1 MIVGVPKEIKNN
13 EFRVGMT
20 PSGAN
25 SFINNGHS
33 VLIQKDAGLGSGYK
47 DSDYLSIGAVI
58 CDTIEEVYSK
68 SEMIIKVKEPLK
80 SEYSLIK
87 ENQIVYTYFHFASSE
102 ELTNAMIETNC
113 ICIAYETVQNK
124 DLSLPLL
131 TPMSEVAGRMA
142 TQQGAKF
149 LEKPQKGHGI
159 LLGGVPGVKP
169 ANVIVL
175 GGGVVG
181 SQAAKMAAGLG
192 ANVTIFDISLD
203 RLRYLDDVMPS
214 NVNTQFSSIYN
225 ISEAIKE
232 AHLIIG
238 AVLIPGAKAPNLIT
252 KDMLK
257 ELRPGTVLVDVAVDQ
272 GGCFETTHP
281 TTHENPTYM
290 VDSVLHYSVA
300 NMPGAVPVTSTEALI
315 NATISRGLAIANLG
329 WKAACVEDES
339 LKQGLNIINGKIVY
353 KAVSDTFN
361 LEFTE
366 LSKFFNLDTDPILAE
381 DIIEYINDV
390 DGDPIGW
397 SDTSE
402 IV

>member
-25 SFINNGHS
+25 SFINNGHT

-47 DSDYLSIGAVI
+47 DSDYTCIGAVI
-58 CDTIEEVYSK
+58 CDTIEEIYSK
-68 SEMIIKVKEPLK
+68 SEMIVKVKEPLK
-80 SEYSLIK
+80 SEYPLIK
-87 ENQIVYTYFHFASSE
+87 ENQIVYTYFHFASSK
-102 ELTNAMIETNC
+102 ELTNAMIESNS

-142 TQQGAKF
+142 AQQGAKF
-149 LEKPQKGHGI
+149 LEKPQNGFGI

-181 SQAAKMAAGLG
+181 SEAAKMAAGLG
-192 ANVTIFDISLD
+192 ANVTIFDINLD
-203 RLRYLDDVMPS
+203 RLRYLDDVMPK
-214 NVNTQFSSIYN
+214 NVSTQFSSHYN
-225 ISEAIKE
+225 IVQAIKS

-257 ELRPGTVLVDVAVDQ
+257 DLLPGTVLVDVAVDQ

-281 TTHENPTYM
+281 TTHQDPTYII
-290 VDSVLHYSVA
+290 DNVLHYSVA
-300 NMPGAVPVTSTEALI
+300 NMPGAVPATSTEALT
-315 NATISRGLAIANLG
+315 NATVRQGLDLANNG
-329 WKAACVEDES
+329 WKEACKKDNS
-339 LKQGLNIINGKIVY
+339 LKLGLNIINGKVVY
-353 KAVSDTFN
+353 KAIADAFN
-361 LEFTE
+361 LKYSNLNE
-366 LSKFFNLDTDPILAE
+366 LI
-381 DIIEYINDV
+381 
-390 DGDPIGW
+390 
-397 SDTSE
+397 
-402 IV
+402 

>member
-25 SFINNGHS
+25 SFINNGHK
-33 VLIQKDAGLGSGYK
+33 VLIQKDAGIGSGYK
-47 DSDYLSIGAVI
+47 DLDYLSVGAEI
-58 CDTIEEVYSK
+58 CETIEEVYAK
-68 SEMIIKVKEPLK
+68 SEMIVKVKEPLK

-102 ELTNAMIETNC
+102 ELTKAMIDTKS

-142 TQQGAKF
+142 AQQGAKF
-149 LEKPQKGHGI
+149 LEKPQNGYGI

-181 SQAAKMAAGLG
+181 SESAKMAAGLG
-192 ANVTIFDISLD
+192 ANVTIFDINLD
-203 RLRYLDDVMPS
+203 RLRYLDDVMPK
-214 NVNTQFSSIYN
+214 NVSTQFSSHYN
-225 ISEAIKE
+225 IVQAIKS

-257 ELRPGTVLVDVAVDQ
+257 DLQPGTVLVDVAVDQ

-281 TTHENPTYM
+281 TTHQDPTYII
-290 VDSVLHYSVA
+290 DDVLHYSVA
-300 NMPGAVPVTSTEALI
+300 NMPGAVPATSTEALT
-315 NATISRGLAIANLG
+315 NATIKQGLDIANKG
-329 WKAACVEDES
+329 WKEACKEDES
-339 LKQGLNIINGKIVY
+339 LKLGLNVINGKVVY
-353 KAVSDTFN
+353 KAIADAFN
-361 LEFTE
+361 LKYSSLNE
-366 LSKFFNLDTDPILAE
+366 LF
-381 DIIEYINDV
+381 
-390 DGDPIGW
+390 
-397 SDTSE
+397 
-402 IV
+402 